1 VLADSVARG
10 QVQADRLLAQY
21 HGAWGGRLDPVY
33 EAVSY

>member
-1 VLADSVARG
+1 
-10 QVQADRLLAQY
+10 VQADQLLALY